1 MTRRTLFAGIMALI
15 GLLGLAGLP
24 SGAQAQDW
32 PARPVRLIA
41 PFPPGGSVDQVA
53 RLLANYLTPQLGQQV
68 VVDNRGGAAGSIG
81 TTFAAKS
88 APDGYT
94 FVVVFDT
101 HGVNPSLIPGIGYD
115 SQRDLAPVMLLSRS
129 SMVVTAHASQPFRSF
144 SEVIRAA
151 KAKPDSLGYG
161 TIGAGSL
168 GHLAMALLQTE
179 GDFRVTHVPYKGG
192 GPLVQD
198 AIAGHV
204 PLAIGTTFL
213 LSPHIGSKALR
224 PLAVTGSARAPQFPD
239 VPTLA
244 EQGFKGFEAYAW
256 WGVLAPI
263 RTPQPILDRM
273 HAELVKVLKTP
284 AAAERLTAQGMDI
297 VASSPAEFAKFLYGE
312 IERWGKVVR
321 DNRIK
326 PGD

>member
-1 MTRRTLFAGIMALI
+1 MKLHSVLAA
-15 GLLGLAGLP
+15 LGLSVFALCAG
-24 SGAQAQDW
+24 AQDW
-32 PARPVRLIA
+32 PSRPVRLIA

-94 FVVVFDT
+94 FLVVFDT

-115 SQRDLAPVMLLSRS
+115 SQRDLAPVMQISRS
-129 SMVVTAHASQPFRSF
+129 SMVVTTHASQPYRTFF
-144 SEVIRAA
+144 DVVKAA
-151 KAKPDSLGYG
+151 KAKPDALGYG

-168 GHLAMALLQTE
+168 GHLAMALLQTD
-179 GDFRVTHVPYKGG
+179 GDFRLTHVPYKGG
-192 GPLVQD
+192 GPLIQD

-213 LSPHIGSKALR
+213 LSPHINTKAIR
-224 PLAVTGSARAPQFPD
+224 PVAVTGTVRVPQFPD

-263 RTPQPILDRM
+263 KTPQPILDRV

-284 AAAERLTAQGMDI
+284 AASERLTAQGMDI
-297 VASSPAEFAKFLYGE
+297 VASSPGEFAKFLNGE

-321 DNRIK
+321 DNKIK
-326 PGD
+326 AGD

>member
-1 MTRRTLFAGIMALI
+1 MKLHSVLAA
-15 GLLGLAGLP
+15 LGLSVFALCAG
-24 SGAQAQDW
+24 AQDW
-32 PARPVRLIA
+32 PSRPVRLIA

-94 FVVVFDT
+94 FLVVFDT

-115 SQRDLAPVMLLSRS
+115 SQRDLAPVMLISRS
-129 SMVVTAHASQPFRSF
+129 SMVVTTHASQPYRTFF
-144 SEVIRAA
+144 DVVKAA
-151 KAKPDSLGYG
+151 KAKPDALGYG

-179 GDFRVTHVPYKGG
+179 GDFRLTHVPYKGG
-192 GPLVQD
+192 GPLIQD

-213 LSPHIGSKALR
+213 LSPHINTKAIR
-224 PLAVTGSARAPQFPD
+224 PVAVTGTVRVPQFPD

-263 RTPQPILDRM
+263 KTPQPILDRM

-284 AAAERLTAQGMDI
+284 AASERLTAQGMDI
-297 VASSPAEFAKFLYGE
+297 VASSPGEFAKFLNGE

-321 DNRIK
+321 DNKIK
-326 PGD
+326 AGD

>member
-1 MTRRTLFAGIMALI
+1 MKLHSVLAA
-15 GLLGLAGLP
+15 LGLSVFALCAG
-24 SGAQAQDW
+24 AQDW
-32 PARPVRLIA
+32 PSRPVRLIA

-94 FVVVFDT
+94 FLVVFDT

-115 SQRDLAPVMLLSRS
+115 SQRDLAPVMLISRS
-129 SMVVTAHASQPFRSF
+129 SMVVTTHASQPYRTFF
-144 SEVIRAA
+144 DVVKAA
-151 KAKPDSLGYG
+151 KAKPDALGYG

-168 GHLAMALLQTE
+168 GHLAMALLQTD
-179 GDFRVTHVPYKGG
+179 GDFRLTHVPYKGG
-192 GPLVQD
+192 GPLMQD

-213 LSPHIGSKALR
+213 LSPHINTKAIR
-224 PLAVTGSARAPQFPD
+224 PVAVTGTVRVPQFPD

-263 RTPQPILDRM
+263 KTPQPILDRM

-284 AAAERLTAQGMDI
+284 AASERLTAQGMDI
-297 VASSPAEFAKFLYGE
+297 VASSPGEFAKFLNGE
-312 IERWGKVVR
+312 IQRWGKVVR
-321 DNRIK
+321 DNKIK
-326 PGD
+326 AGD

>member
-1 MTRRTLFAGIMALI
+1 MKLHSVLAA
-15 GLLGLAGLP
+15 LGLSVFALCAG
-24 SGAQAQDW
+24 AQDW
-32 PARPVRLIA
+32 PSRPVRLIA

-94 FVVVFDT
+94 FLVVFDT

-115 SQRDLAPVMLLSRS
+115 SQRDLAPVMLISRS
-129 SMVVTAHASQPFRSF
+129 SMVVTTHASQPYRTFF
-144 SEVIRAA
+144 DVVKAA
-151 KAKPDSLGYG
+151 KAKPDALGYG

-168 GHLAMALLQTE
+168 GHLAMALLQTD
-179 GDFRVTHVPYKGG
+179 GDFRLTHVPYKGG
-192 GPLVQD
+192 GPLMQD

-213 LSPHIGSKALR
+213 LSPHINTKAIR
-224 PLAVTGSARAPQFPD
+224 PVAVTGTVRVPQFPD

-263 RTPQPILDRM
+263 KTPQPILDRM

-284 AAAERLTAQGMDI
+284 AASERLTAQGMDI
-297 VASSPAEFAKFLYGE
+297 VASSPGEFAKFLNGE

-321 DNRIK
+321 DNKIK
-326 PGD
+326 AGD

>member
-1 MTRRTLFAGIMALI
+1 MKLHSVLAA
-15 GLLGLAGLP
+15 LGLSVFALCAG
-24 SGAQAQDW
+24 AQDW
-32 PARPVRLIA
+32 PSRPVRLIA

-94 FVVVFDT
+94 FLVVFDT

-115 SQRDLAPVMLLSRS
+115 SQRDLAPVMQISRS
-129 SMVVTAHASQPFRSF
+129 SMVVTTHASQPYRTFF
-144 SEVIRAA
+144 DVVKAA
-151 KAKPDSLGYG
+151 KAKPDVLGYG

-168 GHLAMALLQTE
+168 GHLAVALLQTD
-179 GDFRVTHVPYKGG
+179 GDFRLTHVPYKGG
-192 GPLVQD
+192 GPLIQD

-213 LSPHIGSKALR
+213 LSPHINTKAIR
-224 PLAVTGSARAPQFPD
+224 PVAVTGTVRVPQFPD

-263 RTPQPILDRM
+263 KTPQPILDRM

-284 AAAERLTAQGMDI
+284 AASERLTAQGMDI
-297 VASSPAEFAKFLYGE
+297 VASSPGEFTKFLNGE

-321 DNRIK
+321 DNKIK
-326 PGD
+326 AGD

>member
-1 MTRRTLFAGIMALI
+1 MKLHSVLAA
-15 GLLGLAGLP
+15 LGLSVFALCAG
-24 SGAQAQDW
+24 AQDW
-32 PARPVRLIA
+32 PSRPVRLIA

-94 FVVVFDT
+94 FLVVFDT

-115 SQRDLAPVMLLSRS
+115 SQRDLAPVMLISRS
-129 SMVVTAHASQPFRSF
+129 SMVVTTHASQPYRTFF
-144 SEVIRAA
+144 DVVKAA
-151 KAKPDSLGYG
+151 KAKPDALGYG

-168 GHLAMALLQTE
+168 GHLAMALLQTD
-179 GDFRVTHVPYKGG
+179 GDFRLTHVPYKGG
-192 GPLVQD
+192 GPLMQD

-213 LSPHIGSKALR
+213 LSPHINTKAIR
-224 PLAVTGSARAPQFPD
+224 PVAVTGTVRVPQFPD

-256 WGVLAPI
+256 WGLLAPI
-263 RTPQPILDRM
+263 KTPQPILDRV

-284 AAAERLTAQGMDI
+284 AASERLTAQGMDI
-297 VASSPAEFAKFLYGE
+297 VASSPGEFAKFLNGE

-321 DNRIK
+321 DNKIK
-326 PGD
+326 AGD

>member
-1 MTRRTLFAGIMALI
+1 MKLHSVLAA
-15 GLLGLAGLP
+15 LGLSVFALCAG
-24 SGAQAQDW
+24 AQDW
-32 PARPVRLIA
+32 PSRPVRLIA

-94 FVVVFDT
+94 FLVVFDT

-115 SQRDLAPVMLLSRS
+115 SQRDLAPVMLISRS
-129 SMVVTAHASQPFRSF
+129 SMVVTTHASQPYRTFF
-144 SEVIRAA
+144 DVVKAA
-151 KAKPDSLGYG
+151 KAKPDALGYG

-179 GDFRVTHVPYKGG
+179 GDFRLTHVPYKGG
-192 GPLVQD
+192 GPLIQD

-213 LSPHIGSKALR
+213 LSPHINTKAIR
-224 PLAVTGSARAPQFPD
+224 PVAVTGTVRVPQFPD

-263 RTPQPILDRM
+263 KTPQPILDRV

-284 AAAERLTAQGMDI
+284 AASERLTAQGMDI
-297 VASSPAEFAKFLYGE
+297 VASSPGEFAKFLNGE

-321 DNRIK
+321 DNKIK
-326 PGD
+326 AGD

>member
-1 MTRRTLFAGIMALI
+1 MKLHSVLAA
-15 GLLGLAGLP
+15 LGLSVFALCAG
-24 SGAQAQDW
+24 AQDW
-32 PARPVRLIA
+32 PSRPVRLIA

-94 FVVVFDT
+94 FLVVFDT

-115 SQRDLAPVMLLSRS
+115 SQRDLAPVMLISRS
-129 SMVVTAHASQPFRSF
+129 SMVVTTHASQPYRTFF
-144 SEVIRAA
+144 DVVKAA
-151 KAKPDSLGYG
+151 KAKPDALGYG

-168 GHLAMALLQTE
+168 GHLAMALLQTD
-179 GDFRVTHVPYKGG
+179 GDFRLTHVPYKGG
-192 GPLVQD
+192 GPLMQD

-213 LSPHIGSKALR
+213 LSPHINTKAIR
-224 PLAVTGSARAPQFPD
+224 PVAVTGTVRVPQFPD

-244 EQGFKGFEAYAW
+244 EPGFKGFEAYAW

-263 RTPQPILDRM
+263 KTPQPILDRM

-284 AAAERLTAQGMDI
+284 AASERLTAQGMDI
-297 VASSPAEFAKFLYGE
+297 VASSPGEFAKFLNGE
-312 IERWGKVVR
+312 IQRWGKVVR
-321 DNRIK
+321 DNKIK
-326 PGD
+326 AGD

>member
-1 MTRRTLFAGIMALI
+1 MKLHSVLAA
-15 GLLGLAGLP
+15 LGLSVFALCAG
-24 SGAQAQDW
+24 AQDW
-32 PARPVRLIA
+32 PSRPVRLIA

-53 RLLANYLTPQLGQQV
+53 RLLANYLTPQFGQQV

-94 FVVVFDT
+94 FLVVFDT

-115 SQRDLAPVMLLSRS
+115 SQRDLAPVMLISRS
-129 SMVVTAHASQPFRSF
+129 SMVVTTHASQPYRTFF
-144 SEVIRAA
+144 DVVKAA
-151 KAKPDSLGYG
+151 KAKPDALGYG

-179 GDFRVTHVPYKGG
+179 GDFRLTHVPYKGG
-192 GPLVQD
+192 GPLIQD

-213 LSPHIGSKALR
+213 LSPHINTKAIR
-224 PLAVTGSARAPQFPD
+224 PVAVTGTVRVPQFPD

-263 RTPQPILDRM
+263 KTPQPILDRM

-284 AAAERLTAQGMDI
+284 AASERLTAQGMDI
-297 VASSPAEFAKFLYGE
+297 VASSPGEFAKFLNGE
-312 IERWGKVVR
+312 IQRWGKVVR
-321 DNRIK
+321 DNKIK
-326 PGD
+326 AGD

>member
-1 MTRRTLFAGIMALI
+1 MKLHNVLAAVGLSVFAFCA
-15 GLLGLAGLP
+15 
-24 SGAQAQDW
+24 GAQEW
-32 PARPVRLIA
+32 PSRPVKLIA

-81 TTFAAKS
+81 TTIAAKS
-88 APDGYT
+88 PPDGYT
-94 FVVVFDT
+94 FLVVFDT

-115 SQRDLAPVMLLSRS
+115 SQRDLAPVMLISRS
-129 SMVVTAHASQPFRSF
+129 SMVVTTHVSQPFRSF
-144 SEVIRAA
+144 PDVVKAA
-151 KAKPDSLGYG
+151 KAKPDALGYG

-179 GDFRVTHVPYKGG
+179 GNFHVTHVPYKGG
-192 GPLVQD
+192 GPLIQD

-213 LSPHIGSKALR
+213 LSPHISSKALR
-224 PLAVTGSARAPQFPD
+224 PLAVTGNARAPQFPD

-263 RTPQPILDRM
+263 KTPQPILDRM

-297 VASSPAEFAKFLYGE
+297 VASSPGEFAKFLNGE

-321 DNRIK
+321 DNKIK
-326 PGD
+326 AGD

>member
-1 MTRRTLFAGIMALI
+1 MKLHSVLAA
-15 GLLGLAGLP
+15 LGLSVFALCAG
-24 SGAQAQDW
+24 AQDW
-32 PARPVRLIA
+32 PSRPVRLIA

-53 RLLANYLTPQLGQQV
+53 RLLANYLTPQFGQQV

-94 FVVVFDT
+94 FLVVFDT

-115 SQRDLAPVMLLSRS
+115 SQRDLAPVMLISRS
-129 SMVVTAHASQPFRSF
+129 SMVVTTHASQPYRTFF
-144 SEVIRAA
+144 DVVKAA
-151 KAKPDSLGYG
+151 KAKPDALGYG

-179 GDFRVTHVPYKGG
+179 GDFRLTHVPYKGG
-192 GPLVQD
+192 GPLIQD

-213 LSPHIGSKALR
+213 LSPHINTKAIR
-224 PLAVTGSARAPQFPD
+224 PVAVTGTVRVPQFPD

-263 RTPQPILDRM
+263 KTPQPILDRM

-284 AAAERLTAQGMDI
+284 AASERLTAQGMDI
-297 VASSPAEFAKFLYGE
+297 VASSPGEFAKFLNGE

-321 DNRIK
+321 DNKIK
-326 PGD
+326 AGD

>member
-1 MTRRTLFAGIMALI
+1 MKLHSVLAA
-15 GLLGLAGLP
+15 LGLSVFALCAG
-24 SGAQAQDW
+24 AQDW
-32 PARPVRLIA
+32 PSRPVRLIA

-94 FVVVFDT
+94 FLVVFDT

-115 SQRDLAPVMLLSRS
+115 SQRDLAPVMLISRS
-129 SMVVTAHASQPFRSF
+129 SMVVTTHASQPYRTFF
-144 SEVIRAA
+144 DVVKAA
-151 KAKPDSLGYG
+151 KAKPDALGYG

-168 GHLAMALLQTE
+168 GHLAMALLQTD
-179 GDFRVTHVPYKGG
+179 GDFRLTHVPYKGG
-192 GPLVQD
+192 GPLMQD

-213 LSPHIGSKALR
+213 LSPHINTKAIR
-224 PLAVTGSARAPQFPD
+224 PVAVTGTVRVPQFPD

-263 RTPQPILDRM
+263 KTPKPILDRM

-284 AAAERLTAQGMDI
+284 AASERLTAQGMDI
-297 VASSPAEFAKFLYGE
+297 VASSPGEFAKFLNGE

-321 DNRIK
+321 DNKIK
-326 PGD
+326 AGD

>member
-1 MTRRTLFAGIMALI
+1 MKLHSVLAA
-15 GLLGLAGLP
+15 LGLSVFALCAG
-24 SGAQAQDW
+24 AQDW
-32 PARPVRLIA
+32 PSRPVRLIA

-94 FVVVFDT
+94 FLVVFDT

-115 SQRDLAPVMLLSRS
+115 SQRDLAPVMQISRS
-129 SMVVTAHASQPFRSF
+129 SMVVTTHASQPYRTFF
-144 SEVIRAA
+144 DVVKAA
-151 KAKPDSLGYG
+151 KAKPDALGYG

-179 GDFRVTHVPYKGG
+179 GDFRLTHVPYKGG
-192 GPLVQD
+192 GPLIQD

-213 LSPHIGSKALR
+213 LSPHINTKAIR
-224 PLAVTGSARAPQFPD
+224 PVAVTGTVRVPQFPD

-256 WGVLAPI
+256 WGLLAPI
-263 RTPQPILDRM
+263 KTPQPILDRM

-284 AAAERLTAQGMDI
+284 AASERLTAQGMDI
-297 VASSPAEFAKFLYGE
+297 VASSPGEFAKFINGE
-312 IERWGKVVR
+312 IQRWGKVVL
-321 DNRIK
+321 DSKIK
-326 PGD
+326 AGD

>member
-1 MTRRTLFAGIMALI
+1 MKLHSVLAA
-15 GLLGLAGLP
+15 LGLSVFALCAG
-24 SGAQAQDW
+24 AQDW
-32 PARPVRLIA
+32 PSRPVRLIA

-94 FVVVFDT
+94 FLVVFDT

-115 SQRDLAPVMLLSRS
+115 SQRDLAPVMLISRS
-129 SMVVTAHASQPFRSF
+129 SMVVTTHASQPYRTFF
-144 SEVIRAA
+144 DVVKAA
-151 KAKPDSLGYG
+151 KAKPDALGYG

-168 GHLAMALLQTE
+168 GHLAMALLQTD
-179 GDFRVTHVPYKGG
+179 GDFRLTHVPYKGG
-192 GPLVQD
+192 GPLIQD

-213 LSPHIGSKALR
+213 LSPHINTKAIR
-224 PLAVTGSARAPQFPD
+224 PVAVTGTVRVPQFPD

-263 RTPQPILDRM
+263 KTPQPILDRM

-284 AAAERLTAQGMDI
+284 AASERLTAQGMDI
-297 VASSPAEFAKFLYGE
+297 VASSPGEFAKFLNGE

-321 DNRIK
+321 DNKIK
-326 PGD
+326 AGD

>member
-1 MTRRTLFAGIMALI
+1 MKFHSVLAA
-15 GLLGLAGLP
+15 LGLSVFALCAG
-24 SGAQAQDW
+24 AQDW
-32 PARPVRLIA
+32 PSRPVRLIA

-94 FVVVFDT
+94 FLVVFDT

-115 SQRDLAPVMLLSRS
+115 SQRDLAPVMQISRS
-129 SMVVTAHASQPFRSF
+129 SMVVTTHASQPYRTFF
-144 SEVIRAA
+144 DVVKAA
-151 KAKPDSLGYG
+151 KAKPDALGYG

-168 GHLAMALLQTE
+168 GHLAMALLQTD
-179 GDFRVTHVPYKGG
+179 GDFRLTHVPYKGG
-192 GPLVQD
+192 GPLMQD

-213 LSPHIGSKALR
+213 LSPHINTKAIR
-224 PLAVTGSARAPQFPD
+224 PVAVTGTVRVPQFPD
-239 VPTLA
+239 VPTLV

-263 RTPQPILDRM
+263 KTPQPILDRM

-284 AAAERLTAQGMDI
+284 AASERLTAQGMDI
-297 VASSPAEFAKFLYGE
+297 VASSPGEFAKFINGE
-312 IERWGKVVR
+312 IQRWGKVVL
-321 DNRIK
+321 DSKIK
-326 PGD
+326 AGD

>member
-1 MTRRTLFAGIMALI
+1 MKLHSVLAA
-15 GLLGLAGLP
+15 LGLSVFALCAG
-24 SGAQAQDW
+24 AQDW
-32 PARPVRLIA
+32 PSRPVRLIA

-94 FVVVFDT
+94 FLVVFDT

-115 SQRDLAPVMLLSRS
+115 SQRDLAPVMLISRS
-129 SMVVTAHASQPFRSF
+129 SMVVTTHASQPYRTFF
-144 SEVIRAA
+144 DVVKAA
-151 KAKPDSLGYG
+151 KAKPDALGYG

-168 GHLAMALLQTE
+168 GHLAMALLQTD
-179 GDFRVTHVPYKGG
+179 GDFRLTHVPYKGG
-192 GPLVQD
+192 GPLMQD

-213 LSPHIGSKALR
+213 LSPHINTKAIR
-224 PLAVTGSARAPQFPD
+224 PVAVTGTVRVPQFPD

-263 RTPQPILDRM
+263 KTTQPILDRM

-284 AAAERLTAQGMDI
+284 AASERLTAQGMDI
-297 VASSPAEFAKFLYGE
+297 VASSPGEFAKFINGE
-312 IERWGKVVR
+312 IQRWGKVVLE
-321 DNRIK
+321 NKIK
-326 PGD
+326 AGD